1 MKDIYTDAY
10 VSFLNCIEIEL
21 SNRGWTKQ
29 DLADALGT
37 TATTIQNV
45 FNGKASSET
54 LVAIKK
60 ELRIS
65 KNWKVLGYHSKNKRV
80 AIEDRYLYPLQN
92 ISIGDEVLIK
102 LRVDYQDTLGNYIL
116 GDDNGVYDIK
126 FAENELRTLKPVS
139 NQKVVDEL
147 NKKLKELGS
156 FWKVIEHYIT
166 LFKTQKLKMKD
177 EEFEEYLIL
186 LTNLFQFSYMSE

>member
-10 VSFLNCIEIEL
+10 ASFLNCIEIEL
-21 SNRGWTKQ
+21 SNRDWTKQ

-65 KNWKVLGYHSKNKRV
+65 KNWKVLGYRSKNKRV
-80 AIEDRYLYPLQN
+80 AIEDRYLYPLQD
-92 ISIGDEVLIK
+92 ISVGDEVLIK
-102 LRVDYQDTLGNYIL
+102 LRVDYKDTLGNYIL

-126 FAENELRTLKPVS
+126 FAESELRTLKPIAK
-139 NQKVVDEL
+139 QKVVDEL
-147 NKKLKELGS
+147 NEKLKELGS
-156 FWKVIEHYIT
+156 FWKVIEYYIT
-166 LFKTQKLKMKD
+166 QFKTQKLEMED